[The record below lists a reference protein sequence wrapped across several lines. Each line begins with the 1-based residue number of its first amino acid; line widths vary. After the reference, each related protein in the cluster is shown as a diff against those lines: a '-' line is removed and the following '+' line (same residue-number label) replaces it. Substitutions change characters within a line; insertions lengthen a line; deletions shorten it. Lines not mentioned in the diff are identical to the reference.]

1 MQKRDRNEW
10 KKIVTSIK
18 EVLGVEYRTRDIYNT
33 KKLQQCIKEIA
44 FIFARDNKHLD
55 PVAMSEEQHLKAQ
68 MRFLRDERDKYKKMY
83 EEVTRAN
90 NSLIAEYEKQKKKA
104 WQFWK

>member
-10 KKIVTSIK
+10 KKIVTSVK
-18 EVLGVEYRTRDIYNT
+18 EVLGVEYRTRDIYDT

-55 PVAMSEEQHLKAQ
+55 PVAMSEEQYFKAQ
-68 MRFLRDERDKYKKMY
+68 MSFLKGERDKYKKMY

-90 NSLIAEYEKQKKKA
+90 NSLIAQYERQKKKA